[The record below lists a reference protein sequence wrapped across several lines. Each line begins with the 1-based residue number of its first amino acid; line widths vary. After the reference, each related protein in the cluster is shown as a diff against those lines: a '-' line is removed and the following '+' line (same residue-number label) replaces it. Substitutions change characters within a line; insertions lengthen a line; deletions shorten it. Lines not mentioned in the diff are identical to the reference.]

1 MSGCQDGAAKRHVH
15 PRRLTAV
22 ELSEHLPGPIGFPL
36 GAQFRVQKPNKFIKE
51 ISSGDLH
58 WIKVHENSYNDIQ
71 SLNITVTWI
80 LASGCFRHHL
90 YKQPFLVV
98 IPSKKDA
105 KNVSLPWSSP
115 PAWPRST
122 SIRLP
127 SAEFWNDLP
136 TWFKIPLL
144 YAYIHTVHI
153 YIYYIYVHIYIYI
166 YTYTYIIYIHI
177 LYTVHYYIPGTC
189 RTRVLLNP
197 TNWRWSNP
205 FAFFDLKCWC
215 FLLDCGRYVHSSVWF
230 PTNTTNHWQKPA
242 DSKKNLTCY

>member
-1 MSGCQDGAAKRHVH
+1 M
-15 PRRLTAV
+15 
-22 ELSEHLPGPIGFPL
+22 
-36 GAQFRVQKPNKFIKE
+36 
-51 ISSGDLH
+51 H

-98 IPSKKDA
+98 IPSKKMQKICPCLGHRRLLGQGPQA
-105 KNVSLPWSSP
+105 FAFLAQSSGMIC
-115 PAWPRST
+115 PRGS
-122 SIRLP
+122 
-127 SAEFWNDLP
+127 
-136 TWFKIPLL
+136 KIPLL
-144 YAYIHTVHI
+144 YAYAYIHTVHI
-153 YIYYIYVHIYIYI
+153 SMYYIYVHIHIYI
-166 YTYTYIIYIHI
+166 
-177 LYTVHYYIPGTC
+177 HYYIPGTC
-189 RTRVLLNP
+189 RTHVLLNP

-242 DSKKNLTCY
+242 D